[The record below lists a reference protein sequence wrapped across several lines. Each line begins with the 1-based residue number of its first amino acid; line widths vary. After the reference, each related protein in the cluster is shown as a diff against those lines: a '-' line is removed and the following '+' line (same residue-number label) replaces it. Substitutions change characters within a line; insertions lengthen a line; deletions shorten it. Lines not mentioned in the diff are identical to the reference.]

1 MCKSHTRH
9 PPMAATPDRIPWVEK
24 YDPPPSHFRRIHVA
38 FAGTV
43 RTASRTSWATTRAW
57 RDCASSR
64 RTVRMRLLLLLL
76 RAGGGGRSIRLAT
89 HSPIATIFIE
99 FTLISSNICHLF
111 HLHLHHHPT
120 SCRQHAAP
128 HPHRTARHRQDF
140 QHQRARGGGDALAL
154 YICFNTRWVN
164 CFAAVGRDEQ
174 RSSAHAFLELLSRFR
189 TL

>member
-24 YDPPPSHFRRIHVA
+24 YDPSPSHFRRIHVA
-38 FAGTV
+38 LAGTV

-76 RAGGGGRSIRLAT
+76 RAGGWGRSIRLAT
-89 HSPIATIFIE
+89 HSPITTIFIE
-99 FTLISSNICHLF
+99 FTISSNICHLLF
-111 HLHLHHHPT
+111 HLHPHLHHRPT

-128 HPHRTARHRQDF
+128 HPHRTARYRQDF
-140 QHQRARGGGDALAL
+140 QYQRARGGGDALAL
-154 YICFNTRWVN
+154 YML
-164 CFAAVGRDEQ
+164 Q
-174 RSSAHAFLELLSRFR
+174 HALGDLFCSCWARRAKKQCACLP
-189 TL
+189 